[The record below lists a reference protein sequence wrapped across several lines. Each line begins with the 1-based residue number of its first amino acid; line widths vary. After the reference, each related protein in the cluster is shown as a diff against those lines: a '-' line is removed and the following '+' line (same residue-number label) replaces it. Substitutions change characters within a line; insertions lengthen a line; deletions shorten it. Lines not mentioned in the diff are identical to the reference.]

1 MLMSDHGNH
10 CFSVA
15 FLLIFTYFFN
25 RSYVF
30 FFSEI
35 GDDDVDYD
43 QFGGDN
49 IIRRLEGM
57 GVTDIADVKILKQQ
71 LHEKQAAC
79 QPIDF

>member
-1 MLMSDHGNH
+1 MEIIVSLLHSYL
-10 CFSVA
+10 SS
-15 FLLIFTYFFN
+15 LIFYRF
-25 RSYVF
+25 YVF

-57 GVTDIADVKILKQQ
+57 GVTDIADVKILKQ
-71 LHEKQAAC
+71 
-79 QPIDF
+79 

>member
-1 MLMSDHGNH
+1 MLMSDHVNH
-10 CFSVA
+10 CLSVVA
-15 FLLIFTYFFN
+15 FLLVFTYFFY
-25 RSYVF
+25 RFYVF

-57 GVTDIADVKILKQQ
+57 GVTDIADVKILKQ
-71 LHEKQAAC
+71 
-79 QPIDF
+79 